1 MNKQEQKERFLE
13 LRITGETFE
22 KIASEL
28 SVSKQTLINWSKDL
42 EIKDSLDIARSIRYQ
57 AILNQYEATKRDKIE
72 FYSLL
77 SQKVKKE
84 ISSIDLNNVRPEKLL
99 DILIKC
105 DARLSDL
112 VTGKKFGGGNPFDDF
127 LPEEPSFFFK
137 PDE

>member
-1 MNKQEQKERFLE
+1 MNKQEIKEQFLE
-13 LRITGETFE
+13 LRISGDTFVE
-22 KIASEL
+22 IASKL
-28 SVSKQTLINWSKDL
+28 GVSKQTLINWSKDL
-42 EIKDSLDIARSIRYQ
+42 EIKEAIDIARSVRYQ
-57 AILNQYEATKRDKIE
+57 AILNQYEATKRNKIE

-84 ISSIDLNNVRPEKLL
+84 ISSIDLSKVRPEKLL

-112 VTGKKFGGGNPFDDF
+112 VKGRKFGGGTPFDEF
-127 LPEEPSFFFK
+127 LSEEPSFFFK

>member
-77 SQKVKKE
+77 SQKVKNE
-84 ISSIDLNNVRPEKLL
+84 ISSIDLSMVRPEKLL

-112 VTGKKFGGGNPFDDF
+112 VKGRKFGGGNPFDEF
-127 LPEEPSFFFK
+127 LPEEPSFFFN